1 MLIVTHCVIFIIV
14 LSVEMPTGAADL
26 ELPSGLTTLLSCTDD
41 SLSEARNS
49 TTISGMSHMDP
60 SSYFEGDQLEEV
72 EMSLVGLLCDCGKL
86 FIKLVIVYAYFY
98 LTQKSLLTAIVH
110 LQDIKVGG
118 MLSASQTLSQHHH
131 MLVTVGSSLYI
142 L

>member
-1 MLIVTHCVIFIIV
+1 MLIVTHYLIFIIV
-14 LSVEMPTGAADL
+14 LSVELPTGAADL

-86 FIKLVIVYAYFY
+86 FTKLVIYTYFS

-131 MLVTVGSSLYI
+131 MLVTVGSF
-142 L
+142 